1 MGKMVDRSGTAIG
14 RVAASSTPAYGQH
27 PFPAYGQHPF
37 PASRRV
43 RLKENAM
50 LNRIKSLAAGFGASS
65 GSSSSA
71 ASIDTN
77 EETKQ
82 LAAAALMVEAA
93 TMDGNFDESEADAIS
108 RIIRH
113 HFGLN
118 EEEAASLLDAAREAQ
133 EAANHLMRFTK
144 AVKESFPFEER
155 VKIIEMLWEVV
166 YADGEVH
173 HYEANLIRRINGFSM
188 YPTGTPGPP
197 ASELRPGLELA
208 PR

>member
-1 MGKMVDRSGTAIG
+1 
-14 RVAASSTPAYGQH
+14 
-27 PFPAYGQHPF
+27 
-37 PASRRV
+37 
-43 RLKENAM
+43 M

-108 RIIRH
+108 RITRH

-173 HYEANLIRRINGFSM
+173 HYEANLIRRINGLLYVSDRDSGAARKRVAARLGIS
-188 YPTGTPGPP
+188 P
-197 ASELRPGLELA
+197 
-208 PR
+208 

>member
-14 RVAASSTPAYGQH
+14 RVAASST
-27 PFPAYGQHPF
+27 PAYGQHPF

-108 RIIRH
+108 RITRH

-173 HYEANLIRRINGFSM
+173 HYEANLIRRINGLLYVSDRDSGAARKRVAARLGIS
-188 YPTGTPGPP
+188 P
-197 ASELRPGLELA
+197 
-208 PR
+208 